1 MKNLGLEIPE
11 YDISLDPT
19 RSTDIN
25 TREMDWTIPT
35 SRIKEMKILYK
46 KVCTPVKRKRRAT
59 FMYERDPDTYEK
71 PKYVSKRKEKKPE
84 IKIKKE
90 KIDDEIDN
98 GSSLSNFNNEQNNVS
113 GLLIPK
119 VEMTNDDSNEA
130 KTCIDSPAED
140 SVT

>member
-11 YDISLDPT
+11 YDISSDPT

-59 FMYERDPDTYEK
+59 FMYEREREP
-71 PKYVSKRKEKKPE
+71 PKYKEPKRKEKKQE

-90 KIDDEIDN
+90 VLDN
-98 GSSLSNFNNEQNNVS
+98 ESSFSNFDNEQNNVS
-113 GLLIPK
+113 DLLVPK
-119 VEMTNDDSNEA
+119 IEMKNDDSNEA
-130 KTCIDSPAED
+130 TTCIDPPAEE
-140 SVT
+140 SNVT